1 MAPPSTNPPAA
12 SRNHPGNYSTGDSAT
27 RMSSVEQSAQ
37 PRSKTANQ
45 YTETQRYP
53 EVREPR
59 VSSEDI
65 IAQLHQALIQCEN
78 DLKEERTKHAKALAV
93 NRNQLD
99 TIKAQAATISEQHR
113 GMTSLEVLQ
122 TIMQKHL
129 SPYAMK
135 HDTMPAKWTKSAILE
150 VAAALSKDAADAN
163 ASAADAVSSAAEVTS
178 LSEQVRTLQKEML
191 AKLERVSVASDEEL
205 AQEFRVIIALVKTLS
220 RTVRID
226 ETKDISTVFGPV
238 LLLQNV
244 SPDHLTGRAQK
255 KLLVEAWVWS
265 VLLQNV
271 FQTPFVIFGDRCKVL
286 NATWSN
292 IYLGGHF
299 GEWPK
304 PTALSETWRFTTT
317 ESVLALVD
325 RDVITHGKVKEM
337 HQYLEPDILALRKEI
352 YNTIGSHLSKVSTG
366 VEGPQIQN
374 IVNKSFAF
382 AMNMS
387 LQRIRLRIT
396 YPPVG
401 AKFSMDSMKLMP
413 DTDDEDVHEATV
425 TFIVNPGLTKWGDMH
440 GKNFDHRYDIVP
452 ALVQI
457 AVPPKHEVAEA
468 KPGPPDWADIVR
480 MDHKEASLS
489 KGECGKKEESQR

>member
-1 MAPPSTNPPAA
+1 MLDKLKTVASEAVSGAVAAFMAPPSTNPPAA

-27 RMSSVEQSAQ
+27 RMSNVEQSAQ

-135 HDTMPAKWTKSAILE
+135 HDTMPAKWTK
-150 VAAALSKDAADAN
+150 K
-163 ASAADAVSSAAEVTS
+163 
-178 LSEQVRTLQKEML
+178 QVRTLQKEML

>member
-1 MAPPSTNPPAA
+1 MLDKLKTVASEAVSGAVAAFMAPPSTNPPAA

-150 VAAALSKDAADAN
+150 
-163 ASAADAVSSAAEVTS
+163 
-178 LSEQVRTLQKEML
+178 KEML